1 MDFTK
6 WPQLVELTQLMESCE
21 GETFAD
27 NPQNH
32 NMLDACM
39 KELTAVVVG
48 VRKDTSKVSLVI
60 AQCNF
65 GDNGGHHDYEIDNMG
80 DHGFCFPQGCMS
92 AKSHGPVETKELD
105 LEDSL
110 FMRYS
115 DITHRQNRL
124 CDAKLGMLF
133 QKSVWTDRVSG
144 NVVKVEINWDLDC
157 SCHSYERDY

>member
-1 MDFTK
+1 MQHRTN
-6 WPQLVELTQLMESCE
+6 LH
-21 GETFAD
+21 
-27 NPQNH
+27 QNH

-48 VRKDTSKVSLVI
+48 VHKGTSSKVSLVI

-65 GDNGGHHDYEIDNMG
+65 GDSPNNGEHHDYGIDNMG
-80 DHGFCFPQGCMS
+80 DHGFCFPKGCMS

-105 LEDSL
+105 LKDNP
-110 FMRYS
+110 FMSHS

-133 QKSVWTDRVSG
+133 EKSVWTDRVSG

-157 SCHSYERDY
+157 SCHSYERSDY